1 MSNET
6 SQSPDAERPDDGRRR
21 FCQAAIGGMAVVA
34 TGAVAYPVVSFLRLP
49 KSQRQQEAME
59 IALSDLPD
67 GSALWGDHMGRQIVV
82 INVDGDV
89 RAFDGSCPHLGCIV
103 QWEVAS
109 QTFLCPCHGAIFS
122 DQGEPTGGP
131 VNAPLKPVD
140 FVVTDGVL
148 KIA

>member
-1 MSNET
+1 MSMET
-6 SQSPDAERPDDGRRR
+6 SQCPDGRHPDGRRRR
-21 FCQAAIGGMAVVA
+21 FCQAAIGGMAFVA
-34 TGAVAYPVVSFLRLP
+34 TGTVAYPVVSFLRLP
-49 KSQRQQEAME
+49 KSQRRQEVIE
-59 IALSDLPD
+59 IALSDLSD

-82 INVDGDV
+82 INVDGDI

-103 QWEVAS
+103 QWEAAS
-109 QTFLCPCHGAIFS
+109 RSFLCPCHGAIFS
-122 DQGEPTGGP
+122 DQGQPTGGP